1 MRESTINV
9 VGKDGI
15 SQKTYSYTD
24 YGETTE
30 QGENDFYNEVCY
42 GGGIYDKTTG
52 LYYLNARYYSPENGS
67 FLTQDTY
74 RGSRSKTE
82 TLNLYGYCAG
92 NPISYTDPSG
102 HWIWGVVGAAMGAY
116 DGYKYAKKK
125 GYKGWKKYAAIAGG
139 AALGVVNPF
148 KVFKVAK
155 TGYKT
160 YKAVKYSKKARAAY
174 KATKVTKKAKAK
186 PKHTV
191 VMKKNTKA
199 KIQSKPA
206 VRNSKGIK
214 KLQKSAG
221 GTIGCFTAG
230 TKIHT
235 KDGFKAIETI
245 QAGDYVWSENPETHE
260 KALKKVKKIFVREK
274 DSVVRLS
281 INGEAIETTNEH
293 PFYVEGHGWTNA
305 YDLKVGDKVRLEDG
319 TTGTVEKA
327 KHVALDTPVTVYN
340 FEVEDFHTYYVSEQ
354 KVLVHNTCAA
364 TAKNTQV
371 AKSSNNV
378 SANKTFGNSGT
389 VQESTSYDTEFLE
402 WLNKG
407 ESDNTVYF
415 GMVGDV
421 AKYTGI
427 TKQGLNKRL
436 QQHIKKGK
444 PFSNLL
450 AKHEGLTRNQARALE
465 QYYIENGPNELNKIN
480 SISPNH
486 RNYQQA
492 MNWAKDYIDSH

>member
-1 MRESTINV
+1 M
-9 VGKDGI
+9 
-15 SQKTYSYTD
+15 
-24 YGETTE
+24 
-30 QGENDFYNEVCY
+30 
-42 GGGIYDKTTG
+42 
-52 LYYLNARYYSPENGS
+52 
-67 FLTQDTY
+67 
-74 RGSRSKTE
+74 
-82 TLNLYGYCAG
+82 NLYGYCTG
-92 NPISYTDPSG
+92 NPINYTDPSG
-102 HWIWGVVGAAMGAY
+102 HWVVAAIGAGIGGAMGAY

-125 GYKGWKKYAAIAGG
+125 GYKGWKKYAVIAGG
-139 AALGVVNPF
+139 AVLGAVNPF
-148 KVFKVAK
+148 KVLKAVRV
-155 TGYKT
+155 GYKG
-160 YKAVKYSKKARAAY
+160 YKAVKYTKKFRTAY
-174 KATKVTKKAKAK
+174 KTTKTTRKVKAK
-186 PKHTV
+186 PKATV
-191 VMKKNTKA
+191 VMKKNTKS
-199 KIQSKPA
+199 KLKSKPA
-206 VRNSKGIK
+206 QRNSKGIK
-214 KLQKSAG
+214 KLKKSAG

-245 QAGDYVWSENPETHE
+245 KAGDYVWSENPETHE

-305 YDLKVGDKVRLEDG
+305 SDLKVGDKVRQEDG
-319 TTGTVEKA
+319 TAGTVEKA
-327 KHVALDTPVTVYN
+327 KHAALDTSVTVYN

-354 KVLVHNTCAA
+354 KVLVHNTCAM

-371 AKSSNNV
+371 AKNSSNV
-378 SANKTFGNSGT
+378 STNKTVGNSGSI
-389 VQESTSYDTEFLE
+389 QNPTSYDTEFLE

-407 ESDNTVYF
+407 EANNTVYF
-415 GMVGDV
+415 GMVKDV

-427 TKQGLNKRL
+427 TKQELSKRL

-465 QYYIENGPNELNKIN
+465 QYYIENGPHELNKIN
-480 SISPNH
+480 SISPNN

>member
-9 VGKDGI
+9 VGKDGA

-24 YGETTE
+24 YGETIE
-30 QGENDFYNEVCY
+30 QGENNFYNEICY
-42 GGGIYDKTTG
+42 GGGVYDKTTG

-102 HWIWGVVGAAMGAY
+102 HWIWGVVGTAMGAY

-125 GYKGWKKYAAIAGG
+125 GYKGWKMYASIAGG
-139 AALGVVNPF
+139 AALGAVNPF
-148 KVFKVAK
+148 KIFKMAK
-155 TGYKT
+155 SGYKA
-160 YKAVKYSKKARAAY
+160 YKAVKYTKKARNVY
-174 KATKVTKKAKAK
+174 KNTKRVVKVKAK
-186 PKHTV
+186 PKATV
-191 VMKKNTKA
+191 VAKKQVKSKTKV
-199 KIQSKPA
+199 SKTKKSTR
-206 VRNSKGIK
+206 VVKKQTKSVSKR
-214 KLQKSAG
+214 AA
-221 GTIGCFTAG
+221 CFTAG

-245 QAGDYVWSENPETHE
+245 KAGDYVWSENPETHE

-305 YDLKVGDKVRLEDG
+305 SDLKVGDKVRLEDG
-319 TTGTVEKA
+319 TAGIVEKA
-327 KHVALDTPVTVYN
+327 KHAALDNPVTVYN

-371 AKSSNNV
+371 AKSSNKASSIGHSKNKQNNSAHAIVPYYPANNGAVKGTEKMKHLMPGDIVDRFGQENGKYLAPINTAAEKRALPYGTDLSDYHQYEVLKPFQVEESVIAPAFGQPGGGIQYRSNV
-378 SANKTFGNSGT
+378 SIQK
-389 VQESTSYDTEFLE
+389 L
-402 WLNKG
+402 LKR
-407 ESDNTVYF
+407 
-415 GMVGDV
+415 
-421 AKYTGI
+421 GI
-427 TKQGLNKRL
+427 
-436 QQHIKKGK
+436 IKEIG
-444 PFSNLL
+444 
-450 AKHEGLTRNQARALE
+450 R
-465 QYYIENGPNELNKIN
+465 
-480 SISPNH
+480 
-486 RNYQQA
+486 
-492 MNWAKDYIDSH
+492 

>member
-1 MRESTINV
+1 M

-30 QGENDFYNEVCY
+30 QGENNFYNEICY
-42 GGGIYDKTTG
+42 GGGVYDKTTG

-82 TLNLYGYCAG
+82 TLNLYGYCTG
-92 NPISYTDPSG
+92 NPINYTDPSG
-102 HWIWGVVGAAMGAY
+102 HWVVAVIGAGIGGAMGAY

-125 GYKGWKKYAAIAGG
+125 GYKGWKKYAVIAGG
-139 AALGVVNPF
+139 AVLGAVNPF
-148 KVFKVAK
+148 KVLKALK
-155 TGYKT
+155 IGYKG
-160 YKAVKYSKKARAAY
+160 YKAVKYTKKFRTAY
-174 KATKVTKKAKAK
+174 KTTKTTRKVKAK
-186 PKHTV
+186 PKATV
-191 VMKKNTKA
+191 VMKKNTKS
-199 KIQSKPA
+199 KLKSKPA
-206 VRNSKGIK
+206 QRNSKGIK
-214 KLQKSAG
+214 KLKKSAG

-245 QAGDYVWSENPETHE
+245 KAGDYVWSENPETHE

-305 YDLKVGDKVRLEDG
+305 SDLKAGDKVRLEDG

-327 KHVALDTPVTVYN
+327 KHVSLNTSVTVYN
-340 FEVEDFHTYYVSEQ
+340 FEVEDFHTYYVSEK

-371 AKSSNNV
+371 AKASNATKASKAEITTAKSTKKAYATSRPSYRKGLVEKVWEAAKDENGVVRDPNTHEIIEWTPGTPRNGVWDMGHIPGEKYADVHAKYMRGEISKKEFLDWYNDPINYRPELPSNNR
-378 SANKTFGNSGT
+378 S
-389 VQESTSYDTEFLE
+389 
-402 WLNKG
+402 
-407 ESDNTVYF
+407 
-415 GMVGDV
+415 
-421 AKYTGI
+421 
-427 TKQGLNKRL
+427 
-436 QQHIKKGK
+436 
-444 PFSNLL
+444 
-450 AKHEGLTRNQARALE
+450 
-465 QYYIENGPNELNKIN
+465 
-480 SISPNH
+480 H
-486 RNYQQA
+486 RFE
-492 MNWAKDYIDSH
+492 